1 MSSNNRRS
9 NAKKKAL
16 MEIRPKPTDLKEEY
30 DTFFPIYSDEEGKR
44 FSSLSKRNT
53 CMPEYFDD

>member
-1 MSSNNRRS
+1 
-9 NAKKKAL
+9 
-16 MEIRPKPTDLKEEY
+16 MEIRPKPMDLKEEY
-30 DTFFPIYSDEEGKR
+30 DAFFPIYLDKEGKR